1 MPETYAQATQYGK
14 RNIVVCVRYENQ
26 RGEWREAQSVRLSDH
41 VQTVVEDAQQ
51 LRFKLTDSDKVRLL
65 GEGCPVL
72 NAAASSNPDSARFV
86 PANPRLRSG
95 NLSSWYRWMPSNVE
109 SAEHVA
115 RQEAIR
121 QGRFTL
127 TVREPETRAEQDA
140 VYYRYYNLD
149 DARVYPKKVRPL
161 VIGTGRNRKAV
172 VIYTDTAPPGRCRSC
187 GKAREVEWFPEHLD
201 RHDAPLAGGYYDQE
215 DVPCTR

>member
-1 MPETYAQATQYGK
+1 MSETYAQATQYGK
-14 RNIVVCVRYENQ
+14 RNIVVCVPYENQ

-51 LRFKLTDSDKVRLL
+51 LKFKLTDSDKVRLL
-65 GEGCPVL
+65 GSESGL
-72 NAAASSNPDSARFV
+72 AASFSTGMQFV
-86 PANPRLRSG
+86 DRNPRLRSG
-95 NLSSWYRWMPSNVE
+95 NLSSWYRWVPSNAESVE
-109 SAEHVA
+109 HIA

-140 VYYRYYNLD
+140 VYYRCYSYRGNS
-149 DARVYPKKVRPL
+149 KKVYPL

-172 VIYTDTAPPGRCRSC
+172 VIYTDTAPSGRCRSC

-215 DVPCTR
+215 DVPCTK